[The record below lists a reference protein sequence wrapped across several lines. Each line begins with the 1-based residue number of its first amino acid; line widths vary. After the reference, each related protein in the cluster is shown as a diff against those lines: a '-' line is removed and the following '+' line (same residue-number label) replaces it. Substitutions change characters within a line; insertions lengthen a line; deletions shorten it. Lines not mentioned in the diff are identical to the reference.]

1 MTYQNRYVPSISR
14 RAPSRLFRIPGVYL
28 GALGRNSNDD
38 DVEDED
44 TTVEDP
50 RERRGGATLHFD
62 SASDSRKGIL
72 IRHVVDVSPAVQA
85 SADRALSVADKA
97 VEAATK
103 ATSSF
108 SLAPIVFAGVGG
120 LVVGA
125 LLAAAWGRAS
135 YRPRRIEPRE

>member
-1 MTYQNRYVPSISR
+1 MAKKNARNTRGKIVS
-14 RAPSRLFRIPGVYL
+14 AAWKLFYEQGY
-28 GALGRNSNDD
+28 
-38 DVEDED
+38 ED

-125 LLAAAWGRAS
+125 LLAAAWSRAS